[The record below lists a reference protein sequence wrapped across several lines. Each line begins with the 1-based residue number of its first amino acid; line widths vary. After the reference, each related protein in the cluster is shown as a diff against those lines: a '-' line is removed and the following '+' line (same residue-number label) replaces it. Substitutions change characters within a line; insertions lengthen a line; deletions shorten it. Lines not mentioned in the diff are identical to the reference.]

1 MLHEQTPE
9 TGILIGVLVYTFE
22 NSFINSRASCSEATE
37 TRLEFRRGCVEAN

>member
-1 MLHEQTPE
+1 MFHEQTPE

-22 NSFINSRASCSEATE
+22 NSFINSRASEATE